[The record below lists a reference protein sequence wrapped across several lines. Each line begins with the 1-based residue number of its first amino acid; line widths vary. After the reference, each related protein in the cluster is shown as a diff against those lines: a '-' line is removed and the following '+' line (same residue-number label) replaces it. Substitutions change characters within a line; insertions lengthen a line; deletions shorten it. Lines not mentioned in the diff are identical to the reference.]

1 MISLGESEL
10 KLIKKGAE
18 ANLYLAKWH
27 GKEVV
32 IKKRI
37 QKRYRV
43 KALDEKLRFYRTIH
57 EAQIMH
63 EAKKAEVAT
72 PTIFFVD
79 ELEAAIVMEYIKG
92 DRVKELLDFLTP
104 KRREVLCMKIGVF
117 IGKLHK
123 KGIIHGDLTT
133 SNMIV
138 VEGEKIFFI
147 DFGLSFY
154 SFEDEDRGSDLLLM
168 KRALSSTHFKFF
180 NKCFKKVVE
189 GYIKEVG
196 VKEALK
202 TLAKVNEIEKR
213 GRYVERGK
221 P

>member
-1 MISLGESEL
+1 MEKNEL
-10 KLIKKGAE
+10 RLIRKGAE
-18 ANLYLAKWH
+18 ANLYLANWH
-27 GKEVV
+27 GKEVI

-37 QKRYRV
+37 QKKYRI
-43 KALDEKLRFYRTIH
+43 KALDEKIRLYRTVH

-63 EAKKAEVAT
+63 EAKKAGVAT
-72 PTIFFVD
+72 PTIFFID
-79 ELEAAIVMEYIKG
+79 DFEKTIIMEYIKG
-92 DRVKELLDFLTP
+92 DRVKELLDFLKSTQ
-104 KRREVLCMKIGVF
+104 RSELCIDIGRI

-133 SNMIV
+133 SNMIFV
-138 VEGEKIFFI
+138 GNKIFLI

-154 SFEDEDRGSDLLLM
+154 SFKEEDRGSDLLLM

-180 NKCFKKVVE
+180 NKCFKSVVE
-189 GYIKEVG
+189 GYKEEIG

-213 GRYVERGK
+213 GRYAER
-221 P
+221 

>member
-1 MISLGESEL
+1 LEKNEL
-10 KLIKKGAE
+10 RLIRKGAE
-18 ANLYLAKWH
+18 ANLYLANWH
-27 GKEVV
+27 GKEVI

-37 QKRYRV
+37 QKKYRI
-43 KALDEKLRFYRTIH
+43 KALDEKIRLYRTVH

-63 EAKKAEVAT
+63 EAKKAGVAT
-72 PTIFFVD
+72 PTIFFID
-79 ELEAAIVMEYIKG
+79 DFEKTIIMEYIKG
-92 DRVKELLDFLTP
+92 DRVKELLDFLKSTQ
-104 KRREVLCMKIGVF
+104 RSELCIDIGRI

-133 SNMIV
+133 SNMIFV
-138 VEGEKIFFI
+138 GNKIFLI

-154 SFEDEDRGSDLLLM
+154 SFKEEDRGSDLLLM

-180 NKCFKKVVE
+180 NKCFKSVVE
-189 GYIKEVG
+189 GYKEEIG

-213 GRYVERGK
+213 GRYAER
-221 P
+221 

>member
-1 MISLGESEL
+1 LEKNGL

-18 ANLYLAKWH
+18 ANLYLANWH
-27 GKEVV
+27 GKEVI

-37 QKRYRV
+37 QKKYRI
-43 KALDEKLRFYRTIH
+43 KALDEKIRLYRTIH

-63 EAKKAEVAT
+63 EAKKAGVAT

-79 ELEAAIVMEYIKG
+79 EIEKAIIMEYIKG
-92 DRVKELLDFLTP
+92 VRVKELLDSLKP
-104 KRREVLCMKIGVF
+104 NQRINLCLEIGKI

-133 SNMIV
+133 SNMIFIDN
-138 VEGEKIFFI
+138 EKIFFI

-154 SFEDEDRGSDLLLM
+154 SFREEDRGSDLLLM

-180 NKCFKKVVE
+180 NKCFKSVVE
-189 GYIKEVG
+189 GYKEEIG
-196 VKEALK
+196 IKEALK
-202 TLAKVNEIEKR
+202 TLNKVNEIEKR
-213 GRYVERGK
+213 GRYAER
-221 P
+221 

>member
-1 MISLGESEL
+1 MEKNGL

-18 ANLYLAKWH
+18 ANLYLANWH
-27 GKEVV
+27 GKEVI

-37 QKRYRV
+37 QKKYRI
-43 KALDEKLRFYRTIH
+43 KALDEKIRLYRTIH

-63 EAKKAEVAT
+63 EAKKAGVAT

-79 ELEAAIVMEYIKG
+79 EIEKAIIMEYIKG
-92 DRVKELLDFLTP
+92 VRVKELLDSLKP
-104 KRREVLCMKIGVF
+104 NQRINLCLEIGKI

-133 SNMIV
+133 SNMIFI
-138 VEGEKIFFI
+138 ENEKIFFI

-154 SFEDEDRGSDLLLM
+154 SFREEDRGSDLLLM

-180 NKCFKKVVE
+180 NKCFKSVVE
-189 GYIKEVG
+189 GYKEEIG
-196 VKEALK
+196 IKEALK
-202 TLAKVNEIEKR
+202 TLNKVNEIEKR
-213 GRYVERGK
+213 GRYAER
-221 P
+221 

>member
-1 MISLGESEL
+1 LEKNGL

-18 ANLYLAKWH
+18 ANLYLANWH
-27 GKEVV
+27 GKEVI

-37 QKRYRV
+37 QKKYRI
-43 KALDEKLRFYRTIH
+43 KALDEKIRLYRTIH

-63 EAKKAEVAT
+63 EAKKAGVAT

-79 ELEAAIVMEYIKG
+79 EIEKAIIMEYIKG
-92 DRVKELLDFLTP
+92 VRVKELLDSLKP
-104 KRREVLCMKIGVF
+104 NQRSNLCLEIGKI

-133 SNMIV
+133 SNMIFIDN
-138 VEGEKIFFI
+138 EKIFFI

-154 SFEDEDRGSDLLLM
+154 SFREEDRGSDLLLM

-180 NKCFKKVVE
+180 NKCFKSVVE
-189 GYIKEVG
+189 GYKEEIG
-196 VKEALK
+196 IKEALK
-202 TLAKVNEIEKR
+202 TLNKVNEIEKR
-213 GRYVERGK
+213 GRYAER
-221 P
+221 

>member
-1 MISLGESEL
+1 MEKNGL

-18 ANLYLAKWH
+18 ANLYLANWH
-27 GKEVV
+27 GKEVI

-37 QKRYRV
+37 QKKYRI
-43 KALDEKLRFYRTIH
+43 KALDEKIRLYRTIH

-63 EAKKAEVAT
+63 EAKKAGVAT

-79 ELEAAIVMEYIKG
+79 EIEKAIIMEYIKG
-92 DRVKELLDFLTP
+92 VRVKELLDSLKP
-104 KRREVLCMKIGVF
+104 NQRINLCLEIGKI

-133 SNMIV
+133 SNMIFIDN
-138 VEGEKIFFI
+138 EKIFFI

-154 SFEDEDRGSDLLLM
+154 SFREEDRGSDLLLM

-180 NKCFKKVVE
+180 NKCFKSVVE
-189 GYIKEVG
+189 GYKEEIG
-196 VKEALK
+196 IKEALK
-202 TLAKVNEIEKR
+202 TLNKVNEIEKR
-213 GRYVERGK
+213 GRYAER
-221 P
+221 

>member
-1 MISLGESEL
+1 MEKNGL

-18 ANLYLAKWH
+18 ANLYLANWH
-27 GKEVV
+27 GKEVI

-37 QKRYRV
+37 QKKYRI
-43 KALDEKLRFYRTIH
+43 KALDEKIRLYRTIH

-63 EAKKAEVAT
+63 EAKKAGVAT

-79 ELEAAIVMEYIKG
+79 EIEKAIIMEYIKG
-92 DRVKELLDFLTP
+92 VRVKELLDSLKP
-104 KRREVLCMKIGVF
+104 NQRSNLCLEIGKI

-133 SNMIV
+133 SNMIFIDN
-138 VEGEKIFFI
+138 EKIFFI

-154 SFEDEDRGSDLLLM
+154 SFREEDRGSDLLLM

-180 NKCFKKVVE
+180 NKCFKSVVE
-189 GYIKEVG
+189 GYKEEIG
-196 VKEALK
+196 IKEALK
-202 TLAKVNEIEKR
+202 TLNKVNEIEKR
-213 GRYVERGK
+213 GRYAER
-221 P
+221 

>member
-1 MISLGESEL
+1 LEKNGL

-18 ANLYLAKWH
+18 ANLYLANWH
-27 GKEVV
+27 GKEVI

-37 QKRYRV
+37 QKKYRI
-43 KALDEKLRFYRTIH
+43 KALDEKIRLYRTIH

-63 EAKKAEVAT
+63 EAKKAGVAT

-79 ELEAAIVMEYIKG
+79 EIEKAIIMEYIKG
-92 DRVKELLDFLTP
+92 VRVKELLDSLKP
-104 KRREVLCMKIGVF
+104 NQRSNLCLEIGKI

-133 SNMIV
+133 SNMIFI
-138 VEGEKIFFI
+138 ENEKIFFI

-154 SFEDEDRGSDLLLM
+154 SFREEDRGSDLLLM

-180 NKCFKKVVE
+180 NKCFKSVVE
-189 GYIKEVG
+189 GYKEEIG
-196 VKEALK
+196 IKEALK
-202 TLAKVNEIEKR
+202 TLNKVNEIEKR
-213 GRYVERGK
+213 GRYAER
-221 P
+221 

>member
-1 MISLGESEL
+1 MEKNGL

-18 ANLYLAKWH
+18 ANLYLANWH
-27 GKEVV
+27 GKEVI

-37 QKRYRV
+37 QKKYRI
-43 KALDEKLRFYRTIH
+43 KALDEKIRLYRTIH

-63 EAKKAEVAT
+63 EAKKAGVAT

-79 ELEAAIVMEYIKG
+79 EIEKAIIMEYIKG
-92 DRVKELLDFLTP
+92 VRVKELLDSLKP
-104 KRREVLCMKIGVF
+104 NQRINLCLEIGKI

-133 SNMIV
+133 SNMIFI
-138 VEGEKIFFI
+138 ENKKIFFI

-154 SFEDEDRGSDLLLM
+154 SFREEDRGSDLLLM

-180 NKCFKKVVE
+180 NKCFKSVVE
-189 GYIKEVG
+189 GYKKEMG
-196 VKEALK
+196 IKEALK
-202 TLAKVNEIEKR
+202 TLNKVNEIEKR
-213 GRYVERGK
+213 GRYAER
-221 P
+221 

>member
-1 MISLGESEL
+1 LEKNGL

-18 ANLYLAKWH
+18 ANLYLANWH
-27 GKEVV
+27 GKEVI

-37 QKRYRV
+37 QKKYRI
-43 KALDEKLRFYRTIH
+43 KALDEKIRLYRTIH

-63 EAKKAEVAT
+63 EAKKAGVAT

-79 ELEAAIVMEYIKG
+79 EIEKAIIMEYIKG
-92 DRVKELLDFLTP
+92 VRVKELLDSLKP
-104 KRREVLCMKIGVF
+104 NQRINLCLEIGKI

-133 SNMIV
+133 SNMIFI
-138 VEGEKIFFI
+138 ENEKIFFI

-154 SFEDEDRGSDLLLM
+154 SFREEDRGSDLLLM

-180 NKCFKKVVE
+180 NKCFKSVVE
-189 GYIKEVG
+189 GYKEEIG
-196 VKEALK
+196 IKEALK
-202 TLAKVNEIEKR
+202 TLNKVNEIEKR
-213 GRYVERGK
+213 GRYAER
-221 P
+221 

>member
-1 MISLGESEL
+1 MEKNGL

-18 ANLYLAKWH
+18 ANLYLANWH
-27 GKEVV
+27 GKEVI

-37 QKRYRV
+37 QKKYRI
-43 KALDEKLRFYRTIH
+43 KALDEKIRLYRTIH

-63 EAKKAEVAT
+63 EAKKAGVAT

-79 ELEAAIVMEYIKG
+79 EIEKAIIMEYIKG
-92 DRVKELLDFLTP
+92 VRVKELLDSLKP
-104 KRREVLCMKIGVF
+104 NQRINLCLEIGKI

-133 SNMIV
+133 SNMIFI
-138 VEGEKIFFI
+138 ENEKIFFI

-154 SFEDEDRGSDLLLM
+154 SFREEDRGSDLLLM

-180 NKCFKKVVE
+180 NKCFKSVVE
-189 GYIKEVG
+189 GYKEEMG
-196 VKEALK
+196 IKEALK
-202 TLAKVNEIEKR
+202 TLNKVNEIEKR
-213 GRYVERGK
+213 GRYAER
-221 P
+221 

>member
-1 MISLGESEL
+1 LEKNGL

-18 ANLYLAKWH
+18 ANLYLANWH
-27 GKEVV
+27 GKEVI

-37 QKRYRV
+37 QKKYRI
-43 KALDEKLRFYRTIH
+43 KALDEKIRLYRTIH

-63 EAKKAEVAT
+63 EAKKAGVAT

-79 ELEAAIVMEYIKG
+79 EIEKAIIMEYIKG
-92 DRVKELLDFLTP
+92 VRVKELLDSLKP
-104 KRREVLCMKIGVF
+104 NQRINLCLEIGKI

-133 SNMIV
+133 SNMIFI
-138 VEGEKIFFI
+138 ENEKIFFI

-154 SFEDEDRGSDLLLM
+154 SFREEDRGSDLLLM

-180 NKCFKKVVE
+180 NKCFKSVVE
-189 GYIKEVG
+189 GYKEEMG
-196 VKEALK
+196 IKEALK
-202 TLAKVNEIEKR
+202 TLNKVNEIEKR
-213 GRYVERGK
+213 GRYAER
-221 P
+221 